1 MSHSIRVRHIVL
13 FALVSASIAGCVQSP
28 ATAARQAQQF
38 NDIGDQLN
46 ELRTE
51 NATLE
56 NVVDSL
62 RTVIAKHDTTITRL
76 AGATGVVVVK

>member
-1 MSHSIRVRHIVL
+1 MSHHIRARRLIL
-13 FALVSASIAGCVQSP
+13 LALAVAAVAGCVQSP
-28 ATAARQAQQF
+28 ASAARQAQQF

-62 RTVIAKHDTTITRL
+62 RTVIAKHDTTMARL
-76 AGATGVVVVK
+76 ANATGVVVVK

>member
-1 MSHSIRVRHIVL
+1 MSRSIHARHLVL
-13 FALVSASIAGCVQSP
+13 FTLSVAVVAGCVQSP

-46 ELRTE
+46 ELRAE

-76 AGATGVVVVK
+76 AGATGVAVVK

>member
-1 MSHSIRVRHIVL
+1 MAIKIRARHA
-13 FALVSASIAGCVQSP
+13 ALIALAGATIAGCVQSP
-28 ATAARQAQQF
+28 ANAARQAQQF

-56 NVVDSL
+56 SVVDSL
-62 RTVIAKHDTTITRL
+62 RMVIAKHDTTIARL
-76 AGATGVVVVK
+76 ANATGVAVVK